1 MLDYQLEIVGDEL
14 FTSIDHYEEFCVNLH
29 CGRSIYRPMR
39 THMGDIMAILKVM
52 DPVCNNAFIKSKTKA
67 N

>member
-1 MLDYQLEIVGDEL
+1 MTSVGH
-14 FTSIDHYEEFCVNLH
+14 SEEFYVNLLFD
-29 CGRSIYRPMR
+29 RSIHRPMC
-39 THMGDIMAILKVM
+39 THMGNFMAILKVM